1 MDIDHPLIDNNDSFL
16 QKRRETIYSKGF
28 DMQRGRDVE
37 YRSLNNEYKKIKVG
51 MKSLDDAVLQLGSL
65 KRIVPMLPFHD
76 KNVLMRAIIENDY
89 KKLREFSR
97 FFYKTNGIYKKLCQ
111 YISFMYRYDW
121 YIVPEVFDDTV
132 EEEKILKD
140 FSKMLNFLD
149 NSYIK
154 KVCGEMAL
162 RVLIDGC
169 YYGYRVPSKESVII
183 QELPA
188 DYCRTR
194 YSIKGMP
201 AIEFNMAYFDEK
213 FGDINYRMRVLNLF
227 PDEFKK
233 GYILYKK
240 GKLKPDV
247 LGDSNG
253 WFLLEPGYAFKF
265 NLNGSDIP
273 PFVDIIPYLLD
284 LDASQDLDRRKQM
297 QQLLKIIIQKLPLD
311 KNGELIF
318 DVDEARDI
326 HNNAVAMLQRAIG
339 VDVLTTFADVES
351 IDMSDK
357 NTTTTRDDLA
367 KVERTVY
374 NAAGVSKNV
383 FNTEGNLALEKS
395 ILEDESSIRNLLL
408 QFIIFFDNIVQD
420 KNSSRKK
427 YAFRFY
433 MLETTQYNYQALS
446 KLYKE
451 QSQMGHSKILP
462 QIALG
467 HSQSFILNTAHFE
480 NEVLHLTE
488 LMLPNLLSSTMNL
501 ADLLGKNE
509 QKDNNNNQNK
519 TGEQN
524 NPAKKTAEKKEA
536 GRPEKANDEKSE
548 KTIQNNESMS

>member
-1 MDIDHPLIDNNDSFL
+1 MLN
-16 QKRRETIYSKGF
+16 G
-28 DMQRGRDVE
+28 GRDIQ
-37 YRSLNNEYKKIKVG
+37 YRTLDNTYKKVKVG
-51 MKSLDDAVLQLGSL
+51 VKNLDDAVLDLGAL
-65 KRIVPMLPFHD
+65 KKIIPTAPYHSKHELMKAIVT
-76 KNVLMRAIIENDY
+76 NDI

-97 FFYKTNGIYKKLCQ
+97 FFYKTNGIYAKLCQ

-121 YIVPEVFDDTV
+121 YIVPEIFDDTV
-132 EEEKILKD
+132 KEEKVLKD

-154 KVCGEMAL
+154 KICGDMAL
-162 RVLIDGC
+162 KVLIDGC
-169 YYGYRVPSKESVII
+169 YFGYLVPSNDSIII
-183 QELPA
+183 QELPPE
-188 DYCRTR
+188 YCRTR
-194 YSIKGMP
+194 YSVKGMP
-201 AIEFNMAYFDEK
+201 AIEFNMAFFDT
-213 FGDINYRMRVLNLF
+213 FGDLNYRMKVLNLF

-233 GYILYKK
+233 GYLLYKK
-240 GKLKPDV
+240 GKLQNDTLVESRVWGNKEI
-247 LGDSNG
+247 SSKG
-253 WFLLEPGYAFKF
+253 WYLLEPGAAFKF
-265 NLNGSDIP
+265 NLNNSDIP
-273 PFVDIIPYLLD
+273 AFINVIPYLLD
-284 LDASQDLDRRKQM
+284 LDAAQDLDRRKQM

-311 KNGELIF
+311 KNGDLIF

-374 NAAGVSKNV
+374 NSAGISKNV

-395 ILEDESSIRNLLL
+395 ILEDESTIRNLLL
-408 QFIIFFDNIVQD
+408 QFIIFFDKIIQD
-420 KNSSRKK
+420 KNSNRRK

-433 MLETTQYNYQALS
+433 MLETTQYNYQNLS
-446 KLYKE
+446 KMYKE
-451 QSQMGHSKILP
+451 QAQMGHSKILP

-480 NEVLHLTE
+480 NQILHLTE

-509 QKDNNNNQNK
+509 QSDSNNNQNQ

-524 NPAKKTAEKKEA
+524 KPGAAKSQTQQKTAEKKEA
-536 GRPEKANDEKSE
+536 GRPEKSDDQKSE
-548 KTIQNNESMS
+548 KTIQNKESMS